1 MYKALIG
8 IDIGSS
14 SLKVCAFDT
23 AGNLLHHAYEKTPT
37 HQSQDSSWF
46 DAIELRDIAL
56 RLLRQTTATIASQG
70 WEVQALATTGMGE
83 SFVALDA
90 NGNPNSPIL
99 AWFDQGPLS
108 QIPVIIA
115 AVQDQQGK
123 DQLFRQTGMEPNP
136 IFTLPKLLHLRERS
150 PRSYDRIATILS
162 VPGYITFCLC
172 GVRCMDYSLASRT
185 MLFDVSNNCWSDTV
199 LRMFALEPGLFP
211 TLVPSG
217 TLLGTILPDIAQ
229 TTGLPL
235 DVKVT
240 AGGHDHFCG
249 SLAAGL
255 LKGQRIV
262 DSSGTAESIHGL
274 SSQPGNPFH
283 SFAGF
288 RVGRYVD
295 SAYLYLVGGIVS
307 SGIAVEHAVRM
318 FVPQAGYSFID
329 DQLSQRKL
337 DQVDIARMPL
347 FLPHLR
353 GSGSPQWDRTSRGVF
368 VGITDHTMP
377 EEMVMSVME
386 GLSMEFRTI
395 ITNLT
400 SHLNEGVAQIV
411 ATGGGAKNLFW
422 QQMKADITGLSIE
435 VTDIVETTA
444 LGAAML
450 AGVGSGVY
458 LDLCEATEHVSHPQL
473 RIDPHA
479 GLKSVYDDRYQA
491 YQQLYPATIDINR
504 RLVDI
509 ARTYQGVL

>member
-1 MYKALIG
+1 MHKALVG

-23 AGNLLHHAYEKTPT
+23 AGNLLHHAHEKTPT
-37 HQSQDSSWF
+37 HQSPDSSWF
-46 DAIELRDIAL
+46 DAVELRDIAL
-56 RLLRQTTATIASQG
+56 RLLQQTTNAIAAQG
-70 WEVQALATTGMGE
+70 WQVQALAATGMGE

-90 NGNPNSPIL
+90 NGEPIAPIL
-99 AWFDQGPLS
+99 AWFDQGPLR
-108 QIPVIIA
+108 QIPVINA

-123 DQLFRQTGMEPNP
+123 DQLFHQTGMEPNP

-150 PRSYDRIATILS
+150 PKIYDRIATILS
-162 VPGYITFCLC
+162 VPGYITYCLC
-172 GVRCMDYSLASRT
+172 GVKCMDYSLASRT
-185 MLFDVSNNCWSDTV
+185 MLFDVATNTWSDAV
-199 LRMFALEPGLFP
+199 LQLFALEPHLFP
-211 TLVPSG
+211 NLVPSG
-217 TLLGTILPDIAQ
+217 TPLGTIKPEIAQ
-229 TTGLPL
+229 RTGLGNEVL
-235 DVKVT
+235 VT

-249 SLAAGL
+249 SFAAGL
-255 LKGQRIV
+255 LKGHRIV

-274 SSQPGNPFH
+274 TSTAGNPFQ

-295 SAYLYLVGGIVS
+295 PAYLYLVGGIVS

-318 FVPQAGYSFID
+318 FVPQAGYAFID
-329 DQLSQRKL
+329 EQLAKRKL
-337 DQVDIARMPL
+337 EQADIARLPL

-368 VGITDHTMP
+368 AGLTDNTMP
-377 EEMVMSVME
+377 EEMVISVME

-400 SHLNEGVAQIV
+400 LHLSEGVTQIV

-444 LGAAML
+444 LGVAML

-458 LDLCEATEHVSHPQL
+458 HDLREATERVSHPQL
-473 RIDPHA
+473 RIEPHA
-479 GLKSVYDDRYQA
+479 GLKSVYDDRYQV

-509 ARTYQGVL
+509 ARTYQGAP